1 MTIQP
6 KTLGCVKKWLMLYSL
21 KFQRDNRKKALAVD
35 PAKGKTG
42 KKAVFS
48 PHCGDETTTYYNRA
62 FALWP
67 AAGASAFLLFF
78 EGRAIRKWLVLSQN
92 SKGVTNKMAVL

>member
-1 MTIQP
+1 
-6 KTLGCVKKWLMLYSL
+6 MLFSL
-21 KFQRDNRKKALAVD
+21 KVHRDNRQNALAVD

-42 KKAVFS
+42 KKLYFS
-48 PHCGDETTTYYNRA
+48 THCGDETATYNNRA